1 MTESL
6 KEIEEILK
14 EMRHELLKE
23 IKEKIKSESDI
34 KTKGD
39 VGDIYDLASD
49 ERDRELNIIISD
61 RDMDKIEEIDEALER
76 IKDGTYGICMEC
88 EAKIPKE
95 RLMIMPFAQLC
106 VHCKSKIEK
115 SGISEKG
122 FKEEREY
129 RKLAFTST
137 DEEES

>member
-1 MTESL
+1 MTGNT
-6 KEIEEILK
+6 KEFEEILK
-14 EMRHELLKE
+14 EMRRELLEE

-61 RDMDKIEEIDEALER
+61 RDMEKIEEIDEALER
-76 IKDGTYGICMEC
+76 IKDGTYGICGDC
-88 EAKIPKE
+88 EAKIPNE

-106 VHCKSKIEK
+106 VHCKSKMEK
-115 SGISEKG
+115 SGVGEKG

-137 DEEES
+137 EEEES